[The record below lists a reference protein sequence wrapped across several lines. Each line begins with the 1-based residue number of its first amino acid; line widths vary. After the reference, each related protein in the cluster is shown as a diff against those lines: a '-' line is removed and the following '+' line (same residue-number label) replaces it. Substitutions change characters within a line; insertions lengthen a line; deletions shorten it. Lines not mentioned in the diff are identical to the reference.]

1 MLRTSRKA
9 ALHCTTSKAEC
20 VFWLWTDLPS
30 CGLVKYQ
37 WVGLLFLKMMV
48 SGIHILEEPDLLRER
63 HKFSNTKPQSYLL
76 QPIGTAAAKSQFR
89 DEREGNMKRRQQARQ
104 SIPIHCQSGRNETDH
119 NKLRSQ
125 GLRQTWCAEVRG
137 FRAHQ
142 GRCCHLDRHLLLQL
156 YLPARIEGQKK
167 GSDGT
172 EIGIAKKLRSEKWNR
187 HSSLL
192 FLLRYSSFCLD
203 RSRP

>member
-1 MLRTSRKA
+1 
-9 ALHCTTSKAEC
+9 
-20 VFWLWTDLPS
+20 
-30 CGLVKYQ
+30 
-37 WVGLLFLKMMV
+37 MMV

-76 QPIGTAAAKSQFR
+76 QPTGTAAAKSQFR
-89 DEREGNMKRRQQARQ
+89 DEGRKIKKRQQARQ
-104 SIPIHCQSGRNETDH
+104 SIAIHCQSGRNETDH

-137 FRAHQ
+137 FQAHQ

-172 EIGIAKKLRSEKWNR
+172 EIEIAKKVRFEKWTR
-187 HSSLL
+187 YYSSLL
-192 FLLRYSSFCLD
+192 FLFRYSSFCLEQEPSMKFTLCSGVCRD
-203 RSRP
+203 PRGPCHANISEKIMDGPV